1 MVSTTLK
8 CSWINLSY
16 FKGILLNFRFSKVM
30 LVNSFLNSSFM
41 EKRIVKSL
49 LNFFCGSLVLTLL
62 FTITFRLD
70 VKAQDKRRVEKFF
83 VHISDTR
90 QKVIDLTKRVEKECT
105 QSLVANVG
113 STQIEI
119 KFSPSLSSTA
129 EQTLSVTKRSIE
141 ITQSIRAN
149 ALKL

>member
-1 MVSTTLK
+1 
-8 CSWINLSY
+8 
-16 FKGILLNFRFSKVM
+16 
-30 LVNSFLNSSFM
+30 M
-41 EKRIVKSL
+41 EKRIVNSL

-70 VKAQDKRRVEKFF
+70 VKAQDKRRIEKFF
-83 VHISDTR
+83 VHIGDTR

-113 STQIEI
+113 GAQIEI

-141 ITQSIRAN
+141 VTQSIRAN